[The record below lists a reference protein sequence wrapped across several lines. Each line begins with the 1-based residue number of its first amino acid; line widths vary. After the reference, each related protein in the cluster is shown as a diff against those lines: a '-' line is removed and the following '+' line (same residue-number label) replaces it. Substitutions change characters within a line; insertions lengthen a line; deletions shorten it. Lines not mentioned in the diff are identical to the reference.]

1 MIQLISSAFYI
12 VFAMSMAGVFLF
24 PVMLVLRVALHNLP
38 KKYMTFAWKI
48 YFLRITCPVLLSSV
62 FSIRTEWNRNY
73 HNILRSLGLTFDR
86 DKGLLSSLSDV
97 LKEPFHTTLSYKI
110 LAFSWL
116 SIAIFLFT
124 ITCLRQHKVKEMIRE
139 RQRVLAGNIYQTKIK
154 APVSTGIFRRKYY
167 VPENVTAKQSS
178 MEIAHMKAQTRRGS
192 AMFRGFMFLVTVV
205 HWFNPLV
212 WWAFSLA
219 KKDEEMA
226 CDDRVVLEMGIS
238 KRGEYAQ
245 GIINMAKE
253 ETLIPFTTCT
263 IFETNLQ
270 KRSTR
275 MLYWK
280 KETYGQQFA
289 LWLLLSIFIFL
300 IVLLRPVQ
308 VAWAGGTWQQGAGQ
322 EEMYQKADKQ
332 KDVLIAQRSISSPS
346 GLPMTIN
353 LTMNDGVKIKDKYKG
368 QFSLSLVDSAGNEID
383 KENVLS
389 LFQQVDED
397 IKSLMFSEKMVLPVG
412 DYNNDKG
419 MELLLGQR
427 VKESKSAEK
436 IMKTNLFESKDEDTG
451 KLYYEYIVLHFG
463 EQSMERVSDLMY
475 STQKGGHESI
485 APGREEDI
493 NTLFYLP
500 VPKGRNYYQW
510 NQEQNRF
517 EGRKI
522 TQEEINQIRN
532 VSANG
537 DAQLGEAK
545 DYDLK
550 DSAGAKQMTVTTRS
564 DNTGSQSIQKIL
576 LGDKEMPA
584 VQGYYCDLQWATQQ
598 DGSKDQYAILI
609 YNGTKAQTFVIY
621 DVKNGEEMYRHEDG
635 NALLASTFQK
645 YNGNDITF
653 KAGGVVVYTLLEQNQ
668 QMLTISFAANAD
680 GNLTVRGSYNY
691 NLDTKETSN
700 LQFSQTTE
708 TITAQQ

>member
-1 MIQLISSAFYI
+1 MMRFISSAFYI

-24 PVMLVLRVALHNLP
+24 PVMLVLRVALQNLP
-38 KKYMTFAWKI
+38 KKYMALAWKI

-62 FSIRTEWNRNY
+62 FSIRTKWNRDY
-73 HNILRSLGLTFDR
+73 HSILRSLGLTFER
-86 DKGLLSSLSDV
+86 DKGVLSSLSDV
-97 LKEPFHTTLSYKI
+97 LSEPFHTTTGYKVI
-110 LAFSWL
+110 ATCWL
-116 SIAIFLFT
+116 IIAIFLFV
-124 ITCLRQHKVKEMIRE
+124 ITCIRQHKIKEMIRA
-139 RQRVLAGNIYQTKIK
+139 RQRVLDGNIYQTKIK

-167 VPENVTAKQSS
+167 VPEKVTAKQSS
-178 MEIAHMKAQTRRGS
+178 MEIAHMKAQTKRGS
-192 AMFRGFMFLVTVV
+192 ALFRGLMFLVTVM

-226 CDDRVVLEMGIS
+226 CDDRVLLEMGIS

-263 IFETNLQ
+263 IFETDLQ

-289 LWLLLSIFIFL
+289 IWLLLSIFVFL
-300 IVLLRPVQ
+300 IVFLRPLQ
-308 VAWAGGTWQQGAGQ
+308 VAWAGGTWQQESAQ
-322 EEMYQKADKQ
+322 EDTSQSLNKQ
-332 KDVLIAQRSISSPS
+332 EDILIAQRSISSPS

-353 LTMNDGVKIKDKYKG
+353 LTMTSGEKINDKYKG
-368 QFSLSLVDSAGNEID
+368 KFYISLVDSAGNEVD

-389 LFQQVDED
+389 LFQQVDQD
-397 IKSLMFSEKMVLPVG
+397 IKELMFSEKMVLCAG

-419 MELLLGQR
+419 FELILGQR
-427 VKESKSAEK
+427 IKEKKAVKKAMKS
-436 IMKTNLFESKDEDTG
+436 NLFESKDEDKG

-475 STQKGGHESI
+475 STQKGGQESVN
-485 APGREEDI
+485 PGLEEDI

-500 VPKGRNYYQW
+500 VPNGRNYYQW
-510 NQEQNRF
+510 NEQENRF
-517 EGRKI
+517 EGKKL

-532 VSANG
+532 VSVNG

-545 DYDLK
+545 DFDLA
-550 DSAGAKQMTVTTRS
+550 DSAGKKQMTVNTRS
-564 DNTGSQSIQKIL
+564 DSTGSQSIQKVM
-576 LGDKEMPA
+576 LGDEEMPA
-584 VQGYYCDLQWATQQ
+584 VQGYYCDLQWATEQ

-609 YNGTKAQTFVIY
+609 YNGTKAQTFIIY
-621 DVKNGEEMYRHEDG
+621 DVKSGEEMYRHEDG
-635 NALLASTFQK
+635 NELLATTFHK
-645 YNGNDITF
+645 YNGDDITF
-653 KAGGVVVYTLLEQNQ
+653 KKGGVVVYTLLEQNGE
-668 QMLTISFAANAD
+668 MLTISFAANAD

-691 NLDTKETSN
+691 NVDTKETSN

-708 TITAQQ
+708 TITPQQ